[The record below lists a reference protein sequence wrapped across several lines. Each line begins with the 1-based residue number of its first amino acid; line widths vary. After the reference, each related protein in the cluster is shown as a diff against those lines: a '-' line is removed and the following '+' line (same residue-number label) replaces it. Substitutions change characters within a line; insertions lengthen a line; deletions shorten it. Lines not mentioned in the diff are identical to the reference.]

1 MPLSRLGLC
10 AEEIAETIMEALSL
24 GKSGSLITRYK
35 AEKDLE
41 ISNQK
46 YELELAVDEGLV
58 KTFVADETS
67 ALSVEPVNAELTRVS
82 GGFEVSQS
90 QTGIKVNADATAAAV
105 MAALKDWDGG
115 DVSVAA
121 TAEVSQPER
130 TTEMLSQVQDVLGTF
145 STSTSSANSSKL
157 QNLRVGVSHTTDIL
171 IMPGETWSMH
181 DALAPFNAEN
191 GYVKQVAYSNGGYV
205 DEYGGGICQLATTL
219 YNAALLAEVNISERY
234 NHSMTVGY
242 TDYGL
247 DATIN
252 DSGSKDLKIT
262 NDFDFPIYIEAS
274 VNGSYNTYTI
284 WGKETRPANRELKF
298 YGVTL
303 SESYLPEQVT
313 EDPTL
318 APGQRVV
325 EQATS
330 YPEAV
335 AQAWK
340 EIWVDGVLEEK
351 ILLHTDKYRASPR
364 KIRQNSAAAPE
375 TEAPETEAPDRSA
388 HHYGGAYDRSAHHGG
403 AYDRSARHGAY
414 GSSHRARGRSA
425 LRGGG
430 ACGLRILLM
439 QSPEKYDILKRP
451 HPGRDGGLFYNGRT
465 FMRPGQDIVIV
476 GHIGAEGTVR
486 AALENR
492 ELLLKTLPREF
503 VDRAAA
509 LEWRQGLAEEL
520 RGQFPGSF
528 VREAGEG
535 GIFAALWNMAEACNA
550 GFTVDMKKLPILQE
564 TIEVCEALELNPY
577 EIASG
582 GCAVLAADHGNDIVW
597 GLGPSAVFV
606 GKVTKGRTGSS

>member
-1 MPLSRLGLC
+1 M
-10 AEEIAETIMEALSL
+10 
-24 GKSGSLITRYK
+24 
-35 AEKDLE
+35 
-41 ISNQK
+41 
-46 YELELAVDEGLV
+46 
-58 KTFVADETS
+58 
-67 ALSVEPVNAELTRVS
+67 EPVNAELTRVS

-325 EQATS
+325 VQAT
-330 YPEAV
+330 PIRRR
-335 AQAWK
+335 W
-340 EIWVDGVLEEK
+340 
-351 ILLHTDKYRASPR
+351 PR
-364 KIRQNSAAAPE
+364 
-375 TEAPETEAPDRSA
+375 
-388 HHYGGAYDRSAHHGG
+388 
-403 AYDRSARHGAY
+403 
-414 GSSHRARGRSA
+414 
-425 LRGGG
+425 
-430 ACGLRILLM
+430 
-439 QSPEKYDILKRP
+439 
-451 HPGRDGGLFYNGRT
+451 PGRKSGWTASSRRRSCSTQTSTGLHPER
-465 FMRPGQDIVIV
+465 
-476 GHIGAEGTVR
+476 
-486 AALENR
+486 
-492 ELLLKTLPREF
+492 
-503 VDRAAA
+503 
-509 LEWRQGLAEEL
+509 
-520 RGQFPGSF
+520 
-528 VREAGEG
+528 
-535 GIFAALWNMAEACNA
+535 
-550 GFTVDMKKLPILQE
+550 
-564 TIEVCEALELNPY
+564 
-577 EIASG
+577 
-582 GCAVLAADHGNDIVW
+582 
-597 GLGPSAVFV
+597 
-606 GKVTKGRTGSS
+606 